1 MNRLIT
7 VVLATAM
14 CYCTIQAQNVGIG
27 TSTPLKQLHIVK
39 GTGSGG
45 VSTGQTSLLVEA
57 DGPHYLS
64 MLAPAGQET
73 GILHG
78 RPGSAIRSGFVF
90 DLSSGIRFRS
100 GGNVTR
106 MLLDSMGK
114 FGIGTSTP
122 AQKLEVNGKI
132 KLGDDAEVPVAGTIR
147 WNDTEKDFE
156 GYTGTA
162 WVSLTKAGIPPLGEG
177 SSGPVSNYQSVF
189 PNDINEDK
197 EFGFSV
203 DIDSNYAIIG
213 AIKSNLLQPLPSP
226 NIRIGAAYI
235 FFKLPNGTWQQQA
248 KLLPDATD
256 LEGRFGYRVTI
267 YGDYAAVTDF
277 IDGPLGFNL
286 NKTSQV
292 YIFKRT
298 GTTWAKQTILNEV
311 LSTIG
316 GNPMGTEFGYSIDMD
331 SVHLVAGA
339 PQHNAQTGAA
349 FVYQRTGTTWSA
361 PVSLSHQLTNNGV
374 TPHFGTSVSIY
385 NNEIIVGSPDETDT
399 PGGTQNSPNG
409 RVYLYRKQTGV
420 WNTIFDIMPGSYGNN
435 PGPDNPLHTK
445 FGQFVA
451 LYDRY
456 MIVAAPNDNSVFFYA
471 NDGTG
476 EIRFGYNNIKTVG
489 MYANKAIILS
499 ASKVYVHQ
507 RVGSGW
513 NLAAYYTDP
522 DNGVPAST
530 AIWADEIM
538 MGTPVFYRCVGL
550 NCFSTGKAS
559 FATVQ

>member
-1 MNRLIT
+1 MKKCIVGVFVFFIAA
-7 VVLATAM
+7 VV
-14 CYCTIQAQNVGIG
+14 YAQTGNVGIG
-27 TSTPLKQLHIVK
+27 TVTPLKQLHIIR
-39 GTGSGG
+39 GAGSGA

-57 DGPHYLS
+57 DGSHYVS
-64 MLAPAGQET
+64 MLAPSGQET

-78 RPGSAIRSGFVF
+78 RPGASIRSGIVF
-90 DLSSGIRFRS
+90 DLNSGIRFRS

-106 MLLDSMGK
+106 MLLDSVGK
-114 FGIGTSTP
+114 FGIGTATP
-122 AQKLEVNGKI
+122 VQKLEVNGKI

-162 WVSLTKAGIPPLGEG
+162 WVSLTKAGVPPLGEG
-177 SSGPVSNYQSVF
+177 SSGPVSNYQSIF

-213 AIKSNLLQPLPSP
+213 AIRSDNIPLD
-226 NIRIGAAYI
+226 RYGAAYI
-235 FFKLPNGTWQQQA
+235 FNKLPDGTWQQQA
-248 KLLPDATD
+248 KLLPDAAD
-256 LEGRFGYRVTI
+256 LVGRFGYRVTI

-277 IDGPLGFNL
+277 IDGPSGINL
-286 NKTSQV
+286 NQTSQI

-316 GNPMGTEFGYSIDMD
+316 GNPRGTEFGYSIDMD
-331 SVHLVAGA
+331 SLHLVAGA
-339 PQHNAQTGAA
+339 PQHNVQAGAA

-361 PVSLSHQLTNNGV
+361 PVTLSHQLINTDV
-374 TPHFGTSVSIY
+374 SPHFGTSVSIY
-385 NNEIIVGSPDETDT
+385 KNEIIVGSPDETDLNLGI
-399 PGGTQNSPNG
+399 PNSPYG

-420 WNTIFDIMPGSYGNN
+420 WNNIFDIMPGSYGNVPTN
-435 PGPDNPLHTK
+435 SIPLLTK
-445 FGQFVA
+445 FGQYVA

-456 MIVAAPNDNSVFFYA
+456 MIVAAPFDNSVFFYA

-476 EIRFGYNNIKTVG
+476 EIRFGYNDIKGVG
-489 MYANKAIILS
+489 MYENKAIILS
-499 ASKVYVHQ
+499 ASKVYVHK
-507 RVGSGW
+507 RVGSSW
-513 NLAAYYTDP
+513 NLYAYYTDP
-522 DNGVPAST
+522 DNGVPASA
-530 AIWADEIM
+530 AIWSDEIV
-538 MGTPVFYRCVGL
+538 MGIPVFYRCAGI